1 MATTFAP
8 PGGTVTVSDMPYV
21 VTYSFQSPVNLTPA
35 GVAAMTAQ
43 IAGYLTTPKK
53 TAIGNEA
60 ARFGTSFVPAAVIT
74 TSSGSFPVLAADAQT
89 QINAI
94 VAVIA
99 AAGNAA

>member
-1 MATTFAP
+1 MATMFAP
-8 PGGTVTVSDMPYV
+8 PGGTVTVSDLPYV
-21 VTYSFQSPVNLTPA
+21 VTYSLTRTNLTPA

-43 IAGYLTTPKK
+43 ITGYLTGPKLL
-53 TAIGNEA
+53 AIANEA
-60 ARFGTSFVPAAVIT
+60 ARFGTSFVPASVIT

-99 AAGNAA
+99 AAGNVF